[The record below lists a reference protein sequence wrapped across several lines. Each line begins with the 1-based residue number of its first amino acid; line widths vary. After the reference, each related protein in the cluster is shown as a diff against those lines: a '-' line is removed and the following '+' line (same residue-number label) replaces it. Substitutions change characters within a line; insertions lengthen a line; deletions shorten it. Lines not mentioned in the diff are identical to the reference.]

1 MPETA
6 TSSAPRT
13 LTPRLALALSGGGF
27 RASLFHLGVIRR
39 LAEEGWLGRVDVLSM
54 VSGGSLLGA
63 FAVPRW
69 RRMLDAAA
77 TKGEVAALEETIT
90 RPFVAAIGAR
100 SFLAWWGE
108 HLLTLPFRKVR
119 DASLTR
125 TSVAAELYGEWLA
138 EKMLCS
144 EMPEAPYAIF
154 NASSLIAGRA
164 WRFTRDG
171 LGDSRF
177 GYSAW
182 GAKALPV
189 GVAAGASA
197 AFPPV
202 FTPARIRTA
211 DYSFGG
217 SLYGEASLDV
227 PKFIPLSDG
236 GVYDNLGMEV
246 FSKEEP
252 ERLPGGVRMA
262 RPEFLVASDA
272 GYPAQTNFRDNGLP
286 AISEGL
292 LLYRVDAMAR
302 DQVGALRRRMAVRQF
317 IEGKPHG
324 VIATLG
330 SSIASI
336 ERGAKKKYVR
346 SADPSTMI
354 PESVLPRIQQM
365 RTNLDRFT
373 AMEADAVQYHAY
385 LLTDAVLTLNN
396 DSQPDAY
403 RVKSEGKWVVS
414 KDQLQAWNALLKKV

>member
-1 MPETA
+1 MPDNA
-6 TSSAPRT
+6 TRAIA
-13 LTPRLALALSGGGF
+13 PRLALALSGGGF
-27 RASLFHLGVIRR
+27 RASLFHLGVLRR
-39 LAEEGWLGRVDVLSM
+39 LAEEGWLARADVLST
-54 VSGGSLLGA
+54 VSGGSLLSA
-63 FAVPRW
+63 FAIPRW
-69 RRMLDAAA
+69 KRMLDVAA
-77 TKGEVAALEETIT
+77 TKGEVAALDETIT
-90 RPFVAAIGAR
+90 KPFVAAIGAR

-108 HLLTLPFRKVR
+108 HLLTLPLRKLR
-119 DASLTR
+119 DASVTR
-125 TSVAAELYGEWLA
+125 TTVAAELYGEWLA
-138 EKMLCS
+138 QKLLCS
-144 EMPEAPYAIF
+144 EMSERPYAIF

-164 WRFTRDG
+164 FRFTRDG

-182 GAKALPV
+182 GSKPLPV

-211 DYSFGG
+211 DYSFGAPAW
-217 SLYGEASLDV
+217 GEAPLPV

-236 GVYDNLGMEV
+236 GVYDNLGIEV
-246 FSKEEP
+246 FSKEQP
-252 ERLPGGVRMA
+252 EQLPGGVTIA

-272 GYPAQTNFRDNGLP
+272 GYPPQAKYRENGLP
-286 AISEGL
+286 AISEGV

-317 IEGKPHG
+317 VDGKPHG

-336 ERGAKKKYVR
+336 ERRAGKKYVR
-346 SADPSTMI
+346 SADPSTLI
-354 PESVLPRIQQM
+354 PDSILPRIQQM

-373 AMEADAVQYHAY
+373 ALEAEAVQYHAY

-396 DSQPDAY
+396 DSQPEGY
-403 RVKSEGKWVVS
+403 RVKGEGKWVVS
-414 KDQLQAWNALLKKV
+414 KDQLQAWEGLLKKV

>member
-1 MPETA
+1 
-6 TSSAPRT
+6 
-13 LTPRLALALSGGGF
+13 
-27 RASLFHLGVIRR
+27 
-39 LAEEGWLGRVDVLSM
+39 
-54 VSGGSLLGA
+54 
-63 FAVPRW
+63 
-69 RRMLDAAA
+69 MLDVAAA
-77 TKGEVAALEETIT
+77 KGEVAALDEVISK
-90 RPFVAAIGAR
+90 PFVAAIGAR

-108 HLLTLPFRKVR
+108 HLLTLPLRKLR
-119 DASLTR
+119 DASVTR
-125 TSVAAELYGEWLA
+125 TTVAAELYGEWLA
-138 EKMLCS
+138 QKLLCS
-144 EMPEAPYAIF
+144 EMPERPYAIF

-177 GYSAW
+177 GYAAW
-182 GAKALPV
+182 GSKPLPV

-211 DYSFGG
+211 DYSFGTP
-217 SLYGEASLDV
+217 SWGEAPLPI

-236 GVYDNLGMEV
+236 GVYDNLGIEV
-246 FSKEEP
+246 FSKEQP
-252 ERLPGGVRMA
+252 EQLPGGVTIS

-272 GYPAQTNFRDNGLP
+272 GYPPQAKYRENGLP
-286 AISEGL
+286 AIAEGI

-317 IEGKPHG
+317 IDGKPHG

-346 SADPSTMI
+346 SADPSTLI
-354 PESVLPRIQQM
+354 PDSVLPRIQLM
-365 RTNLDRFT
+365 RTNLDQFT
-373 AMEADAVQYHAY
+373 AMEAEAVQYHAY

-396 DSQPDAY
+396 DSQPEAY
-403 RVKSEGKWVVS
+403 RVKGEGKWVVS
-414 KDQLQAWNALLKKV
+414 KDQMQAWDALLKKV